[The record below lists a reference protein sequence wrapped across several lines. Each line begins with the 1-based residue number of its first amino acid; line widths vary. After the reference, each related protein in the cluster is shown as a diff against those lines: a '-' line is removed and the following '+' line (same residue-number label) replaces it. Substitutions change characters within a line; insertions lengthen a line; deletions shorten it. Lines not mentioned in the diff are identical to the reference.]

1 MELLSRG
8 YDVTCLVPRI
18 WMDRARSN
26 LPDEL
31 VSSRRKE
38 LWKLIHEEQ
47 LAEFAPEGPNLR
59 ELPPLVHYAIARRAV
74 LVTNS
79 KFPNAVSCYRA
90 PAQQEAMKGWLR
102 AWVWPFAF
110 RDGRFVPER
119 SFIPP
124 TLTTAPHAT
133 PTTALHEQLEQEF
146 GPAVEDLLSAAS
158 QEAVCVLEYSDDL

>member
-74 LVTNS
+74 LGATCS
-79 KFPNAVSCYRA
+79 LCGLGAGLGCPSQRA
-90 PAQQEAMKGWLR
+90 ARWARCGLLRRR
-102 AWVWPFAF
+102 AW
-110 RDGRFVPER
+110 R
-119 SFIPP
+119 
-124 TLTTAPHAT
+124 L
-133 PTTALHEQLEQEF
+133 
-146 GPAVEDLLSAAS
+146 
-158 QEAVCVLEYSDDL
+158 VCVSARDNAFGCCGGRHVE